1 MSSAGGDYGVAA
13 YDSTHRAGWLLQRV
27 DRRGRHGLVCLVRE
41 PTIALRQTMADT
53 IAWWERQGQRAA
65 A

>member
-1 MSSAGGDYGVAA
+1 LTA
-13 YDSTHRAGWLLQRV
+13 W
-27 DRRGRHGLVCLVRE
+27 E

-53 IAWWERQGQRAA
+53 IAWWERRLERAA